1 MLIGETPRNV
11 CFYIYHSNFDQC
23 CTAINKYIPELSK
36 NYSDMVKLLV
46 CENATKDCY
55 FKKCNNCSSTVINS
69 KLKATSK
76 YSTNKNKSV
85 EWLQWLKDK
94 VANRFQN
101 ELQRGTIQQLVDY
114 LLSIYAQ
121 FLKHS
126 FVTHEQYDSF
136 NVDQKRVDSVEHFDE
151 AVLQIDFPENFKC
164 ESQNEIQ
171 QANYNQKQV
180 RVHTSLH

>member
-11 CFYIYHSNFDQC
+11 CFCIYHSNIDQC
-23 CTAINKYIPELSK
+23 CVAINKYIPELPK
-36 NYSDMVKLLV
+36 DYSDMVKLLV

-55 FKKCNNCSSTVINS
+55 FKKCNNCSSSVINS

-85 EWLQWLKDK
+85 EWLQWIKDK

-101 ELQRGTIQQLVDY
+101 ELQRGTIQQLVDH

-126 FVTHEQYDSF
+126 FVMHEQYDSF
-136 NVDQKRVDSVEHFDE
+136 NADQKRVDSEEHFDE

-180 RVHTSLH
+180 RVDTSLH